1 MSSHLR
7 ISLAAIGFVPMFSA
21 NVSVVGA
28 ERKLSAAEQTQ
39 IVNTVSTIFVAAR
52 TDDVGRSTR

>member
-21 NVSVVGA
+21 NVSVVRA
-28 ERKLSAAEQTQ
+28 ERKLRPLSRLK
-39 IVNTVSTIFVAAR
+39 S
-52 TDDVGRSTR
+52 